1 MRILIAEDDPVSLYL
16 VNDILSPY
24 GDCDMVVNGK
34 EAILAY
40 KLALDEGEPYDL
52 VCLDIMMPELNGQ
65 QALRHIR
72 RIENAMNR
80 EPEQCAKVIMIS
92 ALGDTHTLVEAFYDG
107 GATAYLVK
115 PIEKS
120 KLIAELMNLELIPG
134 PDRPDFTL
142 RV

>member
-16 VNDILSPY
+16 INDILSAY
-24 GDCDMVVNGK
+24 GHCDMVVNGD

-52 VCLDIMMPELNGQ
+52 VCLDIMMPRLNGQ

-72 RIENAMNR
+72 RIENAQAGDGALR
-80 EPEQCAKVIMIS
+80 CTKVLMIS
-92 ALGDTHTLVEAFYDG
+92 ALGDTRTLLEAFYDG

-120 KLIAELMNLELIPG
+120 KLIAELVNLELL
-134 PDRPDFTL
+134 PDPDNL
-142 RV
+142 AS